1 MSSATLWG
9 QTTARPVRAINAGR
23 AAIGGTKKSFGDRL
37 RRLRSTAGLSQEEL
51 AERSGVSRN
60 GISDLERGLSQTP
73 RFETVRLLADGL
85 GIDEDERAVLLA
97 VARPARWRMV
107 PRVARRPHS
116 SRCQHH

>member
-1 MSSATLWG
+1 MPSCCLGQVGVVCYAVGPDHSAP
-9 QTTARPVRAINAGR
+9 QFSEAINAGR
-23 AAIGGTKKSFGDRL
+23 AAIGETNTSFGDRL

-85 GIDEDERAVLLA
+85 GIDEDERAVCW
-97 VARPARWRMV
+97 P
-107 PRVARRPHS
+107 
-116 SRCQHH
+116 